1 MMSESHQKENSESN
15 LIDSHSVDLTVIH
28 EAARCIGSE
37 GSSHEAVNKILRLIS
52 EIVGLNRGRVLLPD
66 DATGLGYV

>member
-1 MMSESHQKENSESN
+1 MIVGESSKENSESN

-37 GSSHEAVNKILRLIS
+37 GSSQRQ
-52 EIVGLNRGRVLLPD
+52 
-66 DATGLGYV
+66 